1 MEFESKGLISLEID
15 GEVYGYRLF
24 ESLDSLSKTKSQRK
38 SAKQL
43 NISHTV
49 FNRRILKA
57 EEKLGIKLTKKVGNG
72 THLTREGLDLLEELE
87 DIPEDLRISKLLKD
101 AGVFK

>member
-49 FNRRILKA
+49 FNILY
-57 EEKLGIKLTKKVGNG
+57 LT
-72 THLTREGLDLLEELE
+72 L
-87 DIPEDLRISKLLKD
+87 
-101 AGVFK
+101 